1 MSAGVGGREPALVL
15 ASASPQRRAILEQLG
30 VTFTVREPDVEEL
43 TGGDPDELVV
53 ENARRKARAVVG
65 GRGGLETVLAADTAV
80 VLDGRMLGKPVDEH
94 EARAFL
100 SALAGRDHHVLSG
113 VTVRDGGGERTGLG
127 RARVRFRTLRPA
139 EIDRYVATEEWRGRA
154 GGYAI
159 QGRGAALVEEIE
171 GDYWAV
177 VGLPVAEIAR
187 LAPHL
192 LGLEPG

>member
-1 MSAGVGGREPALVL
+1 MPPLIL

-30 VTFTVREPDVEEL
+30 VAFSVREPDVEEL
-43 TGGDPDELVV
+43 TEGDPAELVV
-53 ENARRKARAVVG
+53 ENARRKARAVSAE
-65 GRGGLETVLAADTAV
+65 RVLAADTAV
-80 VLDGRMLGKPVDEH
+80 VLDGRPLGKPADEE
-94 EARAFL
+94 EARGFL
-100 SALAGRDHHVLSG
+100 QALAGRDHEVLSG
-113 VTVRDGGGERTGLG
+113 VVVREDGSEHGGLG
-127 RARVRFRTLRPA
+127 RARVRFRKLAPA
-139 EIDRYVATEEWRGRA
+139 DVHRYVATGEWRGRA

>member
-1 MSAGVGGREPALVL
+1 MSASTGANEPRLVL

-30 VTFTVREPDVEEL
+30 VAFEVVEPDVEEL
-43 TGGDPDELVV
+43 TRGDPAELVV
-53 ENARRKARAVVG
+53 ENARRKACGVAGERVI
-65 GRGGLETVLAADTAV
+65 AADTAV
-80 VLDGRMLGKPVDEH
+80 VLDGAVLGKPVDED

-100 SALAGRDHHVLSG
+100 EALAGRDHQVLSG
-113 VTVRDGGGERTGLG
+113 VAVRDARGEHTGLG
-127 RARVRFRTLRPA
+127 SARVRFRALTPA
-139 EIDRYVATEEWRGRA
+139 DVHRYVATGEWRGRA

>member
-1 MSAGVGGREPALVL
+1 MSASTGANEPRLVL

-30 VTFTVREPDVEEL
+30 VAFEVVEPDVEEL
-43 TGGDPDELVV
+43 TGGDPAELVV
-53 ENARRKARAVVG
+53 ENARRKARGVAG
-65 GRGGLETVLAADTAV
+65 GRVIAADTAV
-80 VLDGRMLGKPVDEH
+80 VLDGAVLGKPADED

-100 SALAGRDHHVLSG
+100 EALAGRDHHVLSG
-113 VTVRDGGGERTGLG
+113 VAVRDARGERAGLG
-127 RARVRFRTLRPA
+127 AARVRFRTLAPA
-139 EIDRYVATEEWRGRA
+139 DVHRYVATGEWRGRA

-187 LAPHL
+187 LVPHL